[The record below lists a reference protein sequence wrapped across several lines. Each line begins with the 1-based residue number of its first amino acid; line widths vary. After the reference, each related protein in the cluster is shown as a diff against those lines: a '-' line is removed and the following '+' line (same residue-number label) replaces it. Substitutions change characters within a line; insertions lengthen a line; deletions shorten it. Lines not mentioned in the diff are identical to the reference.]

1 MSNIELK
8 GLKGLQ
14 GLDNLLQEVK
24 TESVAK
30 ENIYSLPITSLIPGK
45 YQPRS
50 SMDSEALNELA
61 ASIKM
66 DGVIQPLIVRRIE
79 KDKYEIIAGE
89 RRWQASKIAGLTT
102 VPAIIRDVPNET
114 ALAFALI
121 ENIQRESLNP
131 IDEAGSLVRLKD
143 EFGMTHEE
151 IAARVGRS
159 RSTVTNLM
167 RLVTLD
173 ENIKNFLRLKK
184 LEMGH
189 ARALLPLSFN
199 DQLEIANLIIDK
211 GLSVREAEKV
221 VQKFKQKTL
230 NRHITN
236 QSPFQRNIDLW
247 EELLT
252 DLISAKVRINLNQKG
267 NGKIV
272 IQVNSPDE
280 IEGLIKTIQ
289 FATHLK

>member
-30 ENIYSLPITSLIPGK
+30 ENIYSLPISSFIPGK

-66 DGVIQPLIVRRIE
+66 DGVIQPLIVRRLE

-151 IAARVGRS
+151 IAERVGRS

-167 RLVTLD
+167 RLVVLD
-173 ENIKNFLRLKK
+173 ESIKNLLRLKK

-189 ARALLPLSFN
+189 ARALLPLAPN
-199 DQLEIANLIIDK
+199 RQLEVANVIVEK
-211 GLSVREAEKV
+211 GLSVRETEKV
-221 VQKFKQKTL
+221 VQKLKQPTINL
-230 NRHITN
+230 PITK
-236 QSPFQRNIDLW
+236 PFQEKIDNW
-247 EELLT
+247 EELLA
-252 DLISAKVRINLNQKG
+252 DLISLQVRINLSQKG

-272 IQVNSPDE
+272 IQVTNPNE
-280 IEGLIKTIQ
+280 IEWLIKTIREG
-289 FATHLK
+289 LR